1 MKRSKFRFLVYFFN
15 VMMVIVILLGVL
27 SVYKNITYSP
37 MVVVGS
43 SMFPTL
49 KNGDFGYA
57 KKTNNAKN
65 NIKRGQIILFHPSND
80 LDSIYIKRV
89 IALPNDTFYLDSKT
103 GDITVNGE
111 LFNQDFLDDGVKE
124 RTGINATK
132 SMIDKDIKLAK
143 DEYFVLGDN
152 RGNSRDSAHGIGFA
166 KKENILSVLDVV
178 FATCDINGYVGD
190 SSLNVCSYSKRK
202 YKPIN
207 EWKYF

>member
-1 MKRSKFRFLVYFFN
+1 MKRSKFRFFIYIFN
-15 VMMVIVILLGVL
+15 ILMVVIILLGAL
-27 SVYKNITYSP
+27 SVYKNVSYSP

-80 LDSIYIKRV
+80 LNSIYIKRV

-103 GDITVNGE
+103 GDITINGE
-111 LFNQDFLDDGVKE
+111 LFNQDFLAEGVKE
-124 RTGINATK
+124 KTCTNAVK
-132 SMIDKDIKLAK
+132 SMLDRDITLAK

-152 RGNSRDSAHGIGFA
+152 RNNSRDSAHGIGYA

-178 FATCDINGYVGD
+178 FATCDINGYSGE

-207 EWKYF
+207 EWKYY